1 MRILLCLFFCFALP
15 SAAASPPRIAI
26 ILDDIG
32 YRHSADLRAL
42 DLPPEIAFA
51 VIPGSVHGRVLGA
64 AAVQQ
69 GREVLIHLP
78 MEPLAPHPRSLGPL
92 SLSGDA
98 DEISVRRV
106 LDAALE
112 ELPFAHG
119 LNNHMGSRLT
129 QQPTHMRW
137 LMETL
142 VCKRNL
148 YFVDSYTTERSVA
161 MAAARDHAVPAA
173 RRDVFLDH
181 DLDPAAIEYQVERL
195 VRLATQ
201 RGHALAIGH
210 PHDATLAAL
219 HALPQLLQKHGIELV
234 SPGELISS
242 APIESPVEAD

>member
-1 MRILLCLFFCFALP
+1 MRILLCLLACFAY
-15 SAAASPPRIAI
+15 SGAAATPPRVAI

-32 YRHSADLRAL
+32 YRHSADHRAL

-51 VIPGSVHGRVLGA
+51 VIPGSEHGRILGA
-64 AAVQQ
+64 TAVQQ

-78 MEPLAPHPRSLGPL
+78 MEPLTPHPRSLGPL
-92 SLSGDA
+92 SLSEDA
-98 DEISVRRV
+98 DELSVRRV

-119 LNNHMGSRLT
+119 VNNHMGSRLT

-137 LMETL
+137 LMETI

-161 MAAARDHAVPAA
+161 LAAARDHAVPAA

-181 DLDPAAIEYQVERL
+181 DLDPAAIEYQVQRL
-195 VRLATQ
+195 VRLARQ

-210 PHDATLAAL
+210 PHDVTLNAL
-219 HALPQLLQKHGIELV
+219 HALPQLLQEHGIELV
-234 SPGELISS
+234 SPSELISS
-242 APIESPVEAD
+242 TPIESPVEAD